1 MTCLGGRVSV
11 RSPPSFFPKGY
22 VFLLLMGLFVRLFG
36 MRFFTLMIGVF
47 VVGVGCGSSGG
58 GRSPGLESVRELESL
73 GATVQRDTYGR
84 VIEINLTGKPVGNA
98 DLNTI
103 ARQSHLQKLW
113 LTNTGVTDAGL
124 PSLMPLKNLRII
136 GLARTGVTDAG
147 LLYLANM
154 KSLREVYL
162 YPNKVTDSA
171 VDELKAKLPGIRVIY

>member
-11 RSPPSFFPKGY
+11 RSPSSFFSGR
-22 VFLLLMGLFVRLFG
+22 FAILLEQYFFGSLTG
-36 MRFFTLMIGVF
+36 MRFFFLMMGVL

-58 GRSPGLESVRELESL
+58 GRSSGSESVRELESL
-73 GATVQRDTYGR
+73 GAIVRRDTSGR

-98 DLNTI
+98 DLEAI
-103 ARQSHLQKLW
+103 ARQPYLQRLW
-113 LTNTGVTDAGL
+113 LTNTGITDAGL
-124 PSLMPLKNLRII
+124 PSLMPLKNLRVI

-171 VDELKAKLPGIRVIY
+171 VDDLKAKLPGIRVIY

>member
-1 MTCLGGRVSV
+1 
-11 RSPPSFFPKGY
+11 
-22 VFLLLMGLFVRLFG
+22 
-36 MRFFTLMIGVF
+36 MRFFTLMICVF

-58 GRSPGLESVRELESL
+58 GRSPRLKSVRELESL

-98 DLNTI
+98 DLDTI
-103 ARQSHLQKLW
+103 ARQLHLQKLW

-124 PSLMPLKNLRII
+124 PSLIPLRNLRVI
-136 GLARTGVTDAG
+136 GLARTSVTDAG
-147 LLYLANM
+147 LPYLANI

>member
-1 MTCLGGRVSV
+1 
-11 RSPPSFFPKGY
+11 
-22 VFLLLMGLFVRLFG
+22 

-47 VVGVGCGSSGG
+47 AVGVGCGSSGG
-58 GRSPGLESVRELESL
+58 GRSPGLESVRALEFL
-73 GATVQRDTYGR
+73 GATIQRDTYGR
-84 VIEINLTGKPVGNA
+84 VIEINLTGKPIGDA
-98 DLNTI
+98 DLDTI

-136 GLARTGVTDAG
+136 GLARTGVTNAG
-147 LLYLANM
+147 LPYLANM
-154 KSLREVYL
+154 KSLREVWL